1 MTSILSAL
9 IQVAGILA
17 DTITMISDSILSNL
31 SSAMSILNM
40 IFAQVPET
48 VTDTVNIISETA
60 ATAPAEAAATTASMS
75 VWDLCLKGGFIM
87 IPLAILLVISIYI
100 FIERYIVIRRADRE
114 DATFMKR
121 IKDYI
126 HDGEIDSA
134 KLLCKK
140 NGTPYA
146 RLILKGISRIGR
158 PMNDVLVAIENTG
171 NLEIANLG
179 KGLTWLA
186 TTAAGEPMLGFLGT
200 VIGMVE
206 AFFALANA
214 GSSANISVLA
224 GGIYEALVTTVAGLA
239 VGIVALFAYNALVA
253 RINGVMKLLEGKTM
267 EFMDLLNE
275 PAE

>member
-1 MTSILSAL
+1 MQSILSTL
-9 IQVAGILA
+9 TRVADLLA
-17 DTITMISDSILSNL
+17 YAISIISDTILTSI
-31 SSAMSILNM
+31 SSAMSILNT
-40 IFAQVPET
+40 ILAQVPGAM
-48 VTDTVNIISETA
+48 TDTVTTVTETVAVAPEAAETA
-60 ATAPAEAAATTASMS
+60 RMS
-75 VWDLCLKGGFIM
+75 VWELCLKGGFIM

-186 TTAAGEPMLGFLGT
+186 TTAAGAPMLGFLGT

>member
-40 IFAQVPET
+40 IFAQMPET

-75 VWDLCLKGGFIM
+75 VWELCLKGGFIM

-186 TTAAGEPMLGFLGT
+186 TTAAGAPMLGFLGT